1 MIIVNSKLTFCGIS
15 LTGLISV
22 RNCEVLPRIVSYFA
36 GNLSFP
42 MTEINDGEFSV
53 TETARILLSTNPTS
67 KAVCQKFPK
76 GAQQNC
82 CFLVNLTNSKDPR
95 DLRADDLGTWRHNGV
110 VTTYLRVN
118 QSANK
123 NGEICQHPK
132 NFKPSKEDM
141 VDSNMFV
148 MRRAYHAKGTASD
161 YKRLIVEME
170 GKNIVL

>member
-1 MIIVNSKLTFCGIS
+1 M
-15 LTGLISV
+15 
-22 RNCEVLPRIVSYFA
+22 LPRIVSYFA

-42 MTEINDGEFSV
+42 MTEINDGEFPV

-67 KAVCQKFPK
+67 KA
-76 GAQQNC
+76 AQQNC
-82 CFLVNLTNSKDPR
+82 CFLLNLTNSKDPR
-95 DLRADDLGTWRHNGV
+95 DLCADDLGTWRHNGV

-148 MRRAYHAKGTASD
+148 MRRTYHANGTASD